1 MTTTDV
7 EWDDDERITA
17 WLNIP
22 TRQFA
27 PKGSLGASQSAPRL
41 RRRCGWEN
49 KDRKKECYYGID
61 IDTFSLG
68 SDNHGR

>member
-1 MTTTDV
+1 MTATDV
-7 EWDDDERITA
+7 ESDDDERITA

-27 PKGSLGASQSAPRL
+27 PKGSLGASQSAPGL
-41 RRRCGWEN
+41 RRRSGWEN
-49 KDRKKECYYGID
+49 VESKKDCYYGID
-61 IDTFSLG
+61 IDTFCLG